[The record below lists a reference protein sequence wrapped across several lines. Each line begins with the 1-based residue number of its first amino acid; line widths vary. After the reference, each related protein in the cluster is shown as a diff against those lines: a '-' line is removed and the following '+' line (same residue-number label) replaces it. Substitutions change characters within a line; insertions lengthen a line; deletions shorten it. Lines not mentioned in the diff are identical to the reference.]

1 MLKLSDNTEI
11 NQVSLTGV
19 RALVLLALLIE
30 APRTFKEINQA
41 FIDLNLMRPG
51 DSTDIIR
58 IDINTLRNSGC
69 EITRAGAKTNYKF
82 TLIKHPFSMEFTQEE
97 IAVLK
102 RVYKKIKNNSGIE
115 LLLKFDE
122 LFKKLAANVVDS
134 ETKELLYGLSVFKNT
149 DNNLIK
155 ELLEDCREK
164 RKLTLMYQKPSV
176 KTASEKNVL
185 AQRIVIKNDN
195 IYLYCFDFDKNES
208 STLNIKRILS
218 VISRIS
224 GSGNIDIKTQGTL
237 KDAQIFGNQARRGG
251 GVMVWSASFTMD
263 GGVIG
268 GSSEAEGNIAW
279 GSSSDF
285 GGGAVYVRDN
295 STFLLKR
302 GTISQNKT
310 TRGVTHGGGI
320 RVISGTFRYI
330 SCTFSGNTANGRGPD
345 VFINAGVFYAT
356 TENGTPQALTANI
369 ESVDDL

>member
-134 ETKELLYGLSVFKNT
+134 ETKELLYGISVFKNT

-224 GSGNIDIKTQGTL
+224 GSGNIDIKTTNVRFFL
-237 KDAQIFGNQARRGG
+237 KNSSFADIEEDELIIEENSDGKVVEGRYYNDFLAMQRILSLGADCTVLEPLEFRAKVIEKLKCMK
-251 GVMVWSASFTMD
+251 GV
-263 GGVIG
+263 
-268 GSSEAEGNIAW
+268 
-279 GSSSDF
+279 
-285 GGGAVYVRDN
+285 Y
-295 STFLLKR
+295 
-302 GTISQNKT
+302 
-310 TRGVTHGGGI
+310 
-320 RVISGTFRYI
+320 
-330 SCTFSGNTANGRGPD
+330 NG
-345 VFINAGVFYAT
+345 
-356 TENGTPQALTANI
+356 
-369 ESVDDL
+369 